1 MRSNL
6 YKPMCICIR
15 DLFNKENVLDDEE
28 MYGYSTLC
36 YDDHIQTPPLKKTF
50 VFSIHVES
58 KYFRSNKYNLYKIQ
72 LHWKQ

>member
-1 MRSNL
+1 MRSNS

-15 DLFNKENVLDDEE
+15 DLFNKENVLDYEE
-28 MYGYSTLC
+28 MYGYNTLC

-58 KYFRSNKYNLYKIQ
+58 KYFRSNK
-72 LHWKQ
+72 

>member
-15 DLFNKENVLDDEE
+15 DLFNKANVLDDEE

-72 LHWKQ
+72 LH

>member
-1 MRSNL
+1 
-6 YKPMCICIR
+6 MCICMR
-15 DLFNKENVLDDEE
+15 DLFNKANVLDDEE

-58 KYFRSNKYNLYKIQ
+58 KYFRSNK
-72 LHWKQ
+72 